1 MALEPVA
8 TRQEEIEVEL
18 ETQGESL
25 TQGQLIWRRFLRNRL
40 AVAGGI
46 IVIVLY
52 LVMVIFPGFFA
63 TYNYTQQNENYLYAP
78 PQVPR
83 FFDEEGKFHLRPF
96 VYGLKTELDFELFEW
111 VHTIDTS
118 QKYPIKF
125 FVRGD
130 EYKLFGLI
138 PTNIRL
144 MGVDAPGTFYPFGT
158 DDLGRCLYS
167 RILHGGQVSLTVGLV
182 GVTLTIILGSVLG
195 TISGYYGG
203 IIDNV
208 IQRIVELLLSF
219 PDIPLWAALAAA
231 VPPEWSPTKVF
242 FAISII
248 LSLRNWTG
256 LARQVR
262 AKILAYRE
270 EDYAVAAQAMGA
282 SDRRIILIHMLP
294 NALSHIIVVATLSI
308 PGMILSE
315 TSLSFLGLGIQPPT
329 TSWGVLLQQSQQV
342 SVVLQRPWLLLPGL
356 FVVLAVLAFNFLGD
370 GIRDAVDPYSS

>member
-1 MALEPVA
+1 MATEPVVSTSGEKESALE
-8 TRQEEIEVEL
+8 TKNK
-18 ETQGESL
+18 SL

-46 IVIVLY
+46 LVIALY
-52 LVMVIFPGFFA
+52 LVMALFPGFFA
-63 TYNYTQQNENYLYAP
+63 TYDYVEQREDYLYAP
-78 PQVPR
+78 PQMPQ
-83 FFDEEGKFHLRPF
+83 FIDEEGKFHLRPF
-96 VYGLKTELDFELFEW
+96 VYGITTELDMETFDW
-111 VHTIDTS
+111 VHTFDTS
-118 QKYPIKF
+118 QKYPIHF

-130 EYKLFGLI
+130 EHRLLGLI

-144 MGVDAPGTFYPFGT
+144 FGVEKPGTLFLFGT
-158 DDLGRCLYS
+158 DDLGRDLYS
-167 RILHGGQVSLTVGLV
+167 RILHGGQVSLTVGLL
-182 GVTLTIILGSVLG
+182 GVMLTILLGSVLG

-242 FAISII
+242 FSISVI

-282 SDRRIILIHMLP
+282 SDARIILIHMLP
-294 NALSHIIVVATLSI
+294 NAFSHIIVVATLSI
-308 PGMILSE
+308 PGMILAE
-315 TSLSFLGLGIQPPT
+315 TSLSFLGLGIQPPV
-329 TSWGVLLQQSQQV
+329 TSWGVLLQQAQQV
-342 SVVLQRPWLLLPGL
+342 SVVLERPWLLLPGL
-356 FVVLAVLAFNFLGD
+356 FVVIAVLSFNFLGD